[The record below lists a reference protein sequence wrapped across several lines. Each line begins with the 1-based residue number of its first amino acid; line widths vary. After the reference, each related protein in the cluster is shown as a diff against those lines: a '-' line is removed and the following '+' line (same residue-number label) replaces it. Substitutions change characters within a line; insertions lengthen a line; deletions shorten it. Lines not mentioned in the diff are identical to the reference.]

1 MRLVRYVLTPLF
13 VVVLVVGS
21 SLTASAG
28 QRHRLIPASIM
39 RKVDRVH
46 VCEEGQA
53 GWHVDGPIYF
63 GGLGWLAATWQR
75 YRAPSFPASMADATP
90 EQQAWAM
97 AHLVGSL
104 FHGWWPDQAGCTGG
118 Y

>member
-1 MRLVRYVLTPLF
+1 MRVARYIFTSLFAVSLVI
-13 VVVLVVGS
+13 GS
-21 SLTASAG
+21 STAASAG
-28 QRHRLIPASIM
+28 RVHHLISGSIM
-39 RKVDRVH
+39 RKVERVH

-75 YRAPSFPASMADATP
+75 YRAPSFPVNMADATP
-90 EQQAWAM
+90 EQQGWAM
-97 AHLVGSL
+97 AHFVGSAL
-104 FHGWWPDQAGCTGG
+104 NGWWPDQVGCTGG